1 MQHLPKLKKHP
12 AKKSMSH
19 DASVSHIAFPIVA
32 DPPWTLLIR
41 DLAAKKK
48 ARSNMKAVS
57 VMAAAAP
64 EKQVEQ
70 QAMLISRTWARRPKT
85 AETAARPSATTC
97 NTSAYVSH
105 FTAISG
111 ISMGRVFPNS
121 LFGSDHRAGVKT
133 WAMQHI
139 APVSTHRIHSQHWV
153 SSM

>member
-12 AKKSMSH
+12 AKKSMSQ

-48 ARSNMKAVS
+48 ARSNTKAVS

-70 QAMLISRTWARRPKT
+70 QAMLISRTCARRPKT

-97 NTSAYVSH
+97 NTRAYVSH

-111 ISMGRVFPNS
+111 ISTGKVFPRS
-121 LFGSDHRAGVKT
+121 LFGSDYEGGVNARANQRK
-133 WAMQHI
+133 
-139 APVSTHRIHSQHWV
+139 APVSTHRIHSQH
-153 SSM
+153 